1 MLGRFRLRQ
10 RDRDLLYRASA
21 ALAVAL
27 RGRFGRRAMG
37 PVAPPVDR
45 IREEYI
51 TEFLLKIESGASAS
65 RAREVLREV
74 LRQTLGAKEFQ
85 TVTLSCDVDPQ

>member
-1 MLGRFRLRQ
+1 MLQLLSAETNQ
-10 RDRDLLYRASA
+10 R
-21 ALAVAL
+21 
-27 RGRFGRRAMG
+27 
-37 PVAPPVDR
+37 
-45 IREEYI
+45 I